1 VVAAGDSLAGNRLPV
16 FYRERVCSMRR
27 LMVLTIASVLVVLGA
42 VPAVASSEGE
52 LISAFH
58 SELSQFNH
66 PNFDGLDRPEGHITP
81 FDGPGPVSICDD
93 LVVGTWFTVFDEKD
107 TLEAFSI
114 EFRLDGVLLDST
126 RTPARGAK
134 FLGEKSWILT
144 TGVPVIGTLDAGIH
158 SLEYDLFFDGL
169 PIAVL
174 SVEID
179 SNSC

>member
-1 VVAAGDSLAGNRLPV
+1 
-16 FYRERVCSMRR
+16 
-27 LMVLTIASVLVVLGA
+27 MVLTIASVLVVLGA
-42 VPAVASSEGE
+42 APAVASSEGE
-52 LISAFH
+52 LTSAFH

-66 PNFDGLDRPEGHITP
+66 PNFDGLDRPQGHITP

-107 TLEAFSI
+107 NLEAFSI

-144 TGVPVIGTLDAGIH
+144 TGVPVIGTLDVGSH
-158 SLEYDLFFDGL
+158 SLEYSLFFDGF
-169 PIAVL
+169 PIGVL

>member
-1 VVAAGDSLAGNRLPV
+1 
-16 FYRERVCSMRR
+16 MRR
-27 LMVLTIASVLVVLGA
+27 SMVLTIASVLVILGA

-52 LISAFH
+52 LTSAFH
-58 SELSQFNH
+58 SELRQFNH
-66 PNFDGLDRPEGHITP
+66 PNFDGLDRPEGQITP

-93 LVVGTWFTVFDEKD
+93 LVVGTWFTVLDEKD

-126 RTPARGAK
+126 RTPNRGTK
-134 FLGEKSWILT
+134 VSGEKAWGMT
-144 TGVPVIGTLDAGIH
+144 TGVPVIGTLDAGSH
-158 SLEYDLFFDGL
+158 SLEYSLFFDGS
-169 PIAVL
+169 PIGVL